1 MGKKYILKMKNKL
14 AVILVLLFGTITAH
28 ATPPLLK
35 KYKLKRFGMTVGA
48 STVFSFFKTD
58 TRMSEKAQLKPGGSA
73 FVKYNYY
80 ATSNVHLQ
88 VGLEMMTQACKF
100 NTYYFAPG
108 YSQNYDLTYQ
118 YSHTLRTVEFYL
130 PITCRIGNAVDE
142 NNSQTIYFVTGG
154 YSPKLFVSSS
164 TNVENK
170 TTGKGIW
177 GGATTLAYEH
187 HFLGLQT
194 GNCLLLGTGMERRLG
209 ISEKFISFE
218 MIFLYNL
225 SRFKYSGRMGQTNT
239 NDLMLK
245 NSVLKVQIGYRF

>member
-1 MGKKYILKMKNKL
+1 MKNKSSIIL
-14 AVILVLLFGTITAH
+14 ALIFIAIAGN
-28 ATPPLLK
+28 ATPPNVK
-35 KYKLKRFGMTVGA
+35 APKLKRYGMSVGA
-48 STVFSFFKTD
+48 STIFSIFKVD
-58 TRMSEKAQLKPGGSA
+58 TRMSEKAYMKPGGSA
-73 FVKYNYY
+73 FIKYNYY

-88 VGLEMMTQACKF
+88 VGVEMMTQSCKF

-108 YSQNYDLTYQ
+108 YSQYYDLSYQ
-118 YSHTLRTVEFYL
+118 YSHTLRTLEFYL

-177 GGATTLAYEH
+177 GGETTLAYEH

-194 GNCLLLGTGMERRLG
+194 GNCLLLGTGIEKRLG